1 MKNNTAQR
9 LGLNTLEAGDGQKK
23 HFFYKIVRYI
33 LNIPAMFGI
42 IITTIENVECKIE
55 QSEVYSLES

>member
-23 HFFYKIVRYI
+23 HFFYKIVQYI
-33 LNIPAMFGI
+33 LNIPAKFGI
-42 IITTIENVECKIE
+42 IITAIIMAGI
-55 QSEVYSLES
+55 